1 MIAKQKKNHLG
12 IPGLI
17 DIDFSDVLKQKHRQG
32 DDKYKFVHTI
42 DKCFIKQSDPPE
54 KISQEQCKKDGHGNI
69 QTENKIVHKRKPP
82 VVKFLCLLYPNHENC
97 QTRYTGL
104 EISGMIKS
112 VAKKAAQGLG
122 RRKER
127 KMRYGKIRIEDG
139 FCVYQTYDAQQSS
152 V

>member
-1 MIAKQKKNHLG
+1 MILREVISKTEDHHFG
-12 IPGLI
+12 IPRFI
-17 DIDFSDVLKQKHRQG
+17 DIDLGDILKQKDGQR
-32 DDKYKFVHTI
+32 DDEHEFVHTI

-54 KISQEQCKKDGHGNI
+54 KISEEQCKKDGHGNI

-82 VVKFLCLLYPNHENC
+82 CGKISLVYYIQTYENC

-112 VAKKAAQGLG
+112 VAKKAAQGLR

-127 KMRYGKIRIEDG
+127 K
-139 FCVYQTYDAQQSS
+139 
-152 V
+152 